1 MMIHTSPIVTGT
13 TPAELRPK
21 MLAMLRPKVGLKPD
35 ASDPRLEADL
45 DAFLARTGRGLV
57 AVPSTRVRNYTF
69 AEAVAA
75 GEATADLID
84 ALLRDIDLS
93 ADTRRALFDDPAW
106 YVTRLVAS

>member
-1 MMIHTSPIVTGT
+1 
-13 TPAELRPK
+13 
-21 MLAMLRPKVGLKPD
+21 
-35 ASDPRLEADL
+35 
-45 DAFLARTGRGLV
+45 
-57 AVPSTRVRNYTF
+57 VPSTRVRNYTF